1 MSTAFKKRVQKLE
14 GESVPQSAHVLVKTP
29 QAVKLESEGYLS
41 WLKTLGPRTFSQPF
55 AFFHHEFWGWYWPVR
70 QKLLKGEQLSPA
82 EMAMLLM
89 WGRGMGKSS
98 HVEWACIAEGALG
111 EGLTDEP
118 GFVGYVCDT
127 ESLAKGHIQSIRNR
141 LDSPEI
147 AYYYPGLSNP
157 RVDRHGYQTAWRQDF
172 LATSSHWGI
181 IPIGLEEGVRGGRLF
196 DLRFTMFV
204 FDDID
209 NRKDS
214 AAAVEKKQKIIAH
227 EILPAGTAN
236 TLKLVPQN
244 LIHVNGFVNQTY
256 TRRSDILSERKE
268 SGPYPAFNDLELELD
283 ETVAGRKWKI
293 KQAVPTWPSIDLR
306 AASVFLADS
315 GRAAFLAEYQHDF
328 ESAREGRVLRNW
340 DDKLMVI
347 PRSLFERVYAA
358 REIPAKWAKR
368 VFHDWSRTKSAY
380 HANIA
385 GKLTVSN
392 QNTKLPGKLWLFDLM
407 SFEAGTQADDV
418 GKRLLSSISPF
429 VPGTHQPWDTLIED
443 SLSRSNLELYI
454 SDTTRL
460 LEARRDVLAKV
471 IPPLVTPALTDNHYT
486 SFVGSHDQNNDA
498 LAVYRRVFGLPFSPV
513 NPGESGGLEWID
525 HFMMVDKKVPH
536 PFFEDEPL
544 EDGTFK
550 LGCPGLFMLV
560 DDDRYE
566 YPSVSTP
573 DALHDSDLCRYQF
586 NNWRMRP
593 SKLTESGMLEYG
605 PMKMD
610 DDFGQGLQMAMVSGP
625 PQPTPL
631 TYMEMVTETIPLDK
645 RIDALAEKSKQ
656 AGVIG
661 GGLTPEAEGTYI
673 LNRKFAEKKITP
685 RTQQFGDYGEPL

>member
-1 MSTAFKKRVQKLE
+1 MARGRDPLLARVK
-14 GESVPQSAHVLVKTP
+14 KTP
-29 QAVKLESEGYLS
+29 QAIELESKGYEA
-41 WLKTLGPRTFSQPF
+41 WARTLGSKTFSKPF

-70 QKLLKGEQLSPA
+70 MKLLRGEALSPA

-111 EGLTDEP
+111 EGLTEEP

-157 RVDRHGYQTAWRQDF
+157 RVDKHGYQTAWRQDF

-244 LIHVNGFVNQTY
+244 LIHENGFVNQVF
-256 TRRSDILSERKE
+256 TRRSDILSERQE
-268 SGPYPAFNDLELELD
+268 SGPYPAFDNLELELD
-283 ETVAGRKWKI
+283 ETTAGRKWKI
-293 KQAVPTWPSIDLR
+293 KQAVPTWESVDVR

-315 GRAAFLAEYQHDF
+315 GRTAFLAEYQHDF
-328 ESAREGRVLRNW
+328 ESNKEGRVLRNY

-347 PRSLFERVYAA
+347 PRYLFEKVYGQ
-358 REIPAKWAKR
+358 RDIPGKWNKR

-380 HANIA
+380 HANIT

-407 SFEAGTQADDV
+407 SFEAGTLADDV
-418 GKRLLSSISPF
+418 GKRLLESISPL
-429 VPGTHQPWDTLIED
+429 VPGTNKTWSELIE
-443 SLSRSNLELYI
+443 SSVSRAGLEVYL

-460 LEARRDVLAKV
+460 LDARRDVLASV
-471 IPPLVTPALTDNHYT
+471 IPPKVTPALQDRHYN

-498 LAVYRRVFGLPFSPV
+498 LAVYRRVYGLPFAPV
-513 NPGESGGLEWID
+513 NPGETGGLEWVD
-525 HFMMVDKKVPH
+525 HFMTVDKKTPH
-536 PFFEDEPL
+536 PFFEDEL
-544 EDGTFK
+544 QEDGNYK
-550 LGCPGLFMLV
+550 LGCPGLFILV
-560 DDDRYE
+560 DDDKYD
-566 YPSVSTP
+566 YPQVSTP

-586 NNWRMRP
+586 NNWRMRAA
-593 SKLTESGMLEYG
+593 KLTEAGLIEHG
-605 PMKMD
+605 PQKMN
-610 DDFGQGLQMAMVSGP
+610 DDFGQGLQMAMVTGP
-625 PQPTPL
+625 PSPTPL
-631 TYMEMVTETIPLDK
+631 EYWEQVEAVTPEKYRYESL
-645 RIDALAEKSKQ
+645 LEKSPHE
-656 AGVIG
+656 A
-661 GGLTPEAEGTYI
+661 GLTPEMEATYL
-673 LNRKFAEKKITP
+673 LNKKFAERKVVP
-685 RTQQFGDYGEPL
+685 RVRQFNEWGEPV

>member
-1 MSTAFKKRVQKLE
+1 MKYLDRYLPSQSITLQPPSIKTTQARELE
-14 GESVPQSAHVLVKTP
+14 AK
-29 QAVKLESEGYLS
+29 GYEA
-41 WLKTLGPRTFSQPF
+41 WLKTLGARTFSRPF

-70 QKLLKGEQLSPA
+70 QRLLRGETLTPE

-111 EGLTDEP
+111 EGVTDEP

-147 AYYYPGLSNP
+147 ALYYPGLSNP

-214 AAAVEKKQKIIAH
+214 AAGVEKKQKIIAH
-227 EILPAGTAN
+227 EILPAGTAD

-244 LIHVNGFVNQTY
+244 LIHENGFVNQTY

-283 ETVAGRKWKI
+283 ETVSGRKWKI
-293 KQAVPTWPSIDLR
+293 KSATPTWPSIDLR

-328 ESAREGRVLRNW
+328 ESNKEGRVLRNY
-340 DDKLMVI
+340 DDSLMVI
-347 PRSLFERVYAA
+347 PRSLFAKVFGTFK
-358 REIPAKWAKR
+358 IPANWTKR

-392 QNTKLPGKLWLFDLM
+392 QNTKLPGKLFLFDLM
-407 SFEAGTQADDV
+407 SFEARTQADDV
-418 GKRLLSSISPF
+418 GKRLLESITPL
-429 VPGTHQPWDTLIED
+429 VPKTDKSWSELIES
-443 SLSRSNLELYI
+443 SLSRADLEVYV

-460 LEARRDVLAKV
+460 LEARRDVLAHV
-471 IPPLVTPALTDNHYT
+471 IPPLVTPVLMDNHYT

-498 LAVYRRVFGLPFSPV
+498 LSVYRRVYGLPFAPV

-525 HFMMVDKKVPH
+525 HFMLVDKKTQH
-536 PFFEDEPL
+536 PFFEDELL
-544 EDGTFK
+544 EDGTWK
-550 LGCPGLFMLV
+550 LGCPGMFILV
-560 DDDRYE
+560 DDDK
-566 YPSVSTP
+566 YPYPQVSTP

-593 SKLTESGMLEYG
+593 AKLTESGMMEYG
-605 PMKMD
+605 QMKMN
-610 DDFGQGLQMAMVSGP
+610 DDFGQGLQMAMVDGP

-631 TYMEMVTETIPLDK
+631 TYAEQVNEVIPPDK
-645 RIDALAEKSKQ
+645 RLEALKEQS
-656 AGVIG
+656 GLN
-661 GGLTPEAEGTYI
+661 GGLRPEQELTYLI
-673 LNRKFAEKKITP
+673 NKKFAEDKIKP
-685 RTQQFGDYGEPL
+685 RVQRFDEWGAPV